1 MTNEELRLKREDC
14 GACITFTNKKKRTIQ
29 PKKQEAAVKQGH
41 DSTRNETKTRPRAYS
56 VCKRGDVRRLSG
68 GESSK
73 LYRRSHTVQD
83 SRTTDFEGG
92 RDAHGRTRARTH
104 SHTGT
109 HVDIAVRKTRQIGDA
124 SSEQAGN
131 VLLHRKTTTP
141 DESQQ
146 RQTRYQSISAIRL

>member
-109 HVDIAVRKTRQIGDA
+109 HVDIAEDTTYRRRIFRAGGERAA
-124 SSEQAGN
+124 SQEDNHTGREPAA
-131 VLLHRKTTTP
+131 P
-141 DESQQ
+141 DEIPEHL
-146 RQTRYQSISAIRL
+146 RD